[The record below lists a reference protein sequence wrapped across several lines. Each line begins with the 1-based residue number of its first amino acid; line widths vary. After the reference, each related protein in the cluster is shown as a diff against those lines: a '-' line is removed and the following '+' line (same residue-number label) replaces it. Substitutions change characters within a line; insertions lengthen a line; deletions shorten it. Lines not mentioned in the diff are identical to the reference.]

1 MNSEMTIERA
11 AEVLKAHNEWRRDV
25 TDNPPAT
32 TRNMQDPEDIGRA
45 IDVAVRELE
54 KIVMSDKEPQ
64 SLAEAF
70 GCE

>member
-1 MNSEMTIERA
+1 MSEMTIEQA
-11 AEVLKAHNEWRRDV
+11 AAVLKAHNAWRRDV
-25 TDNPPAT
+25 TDNPPPT
-32 TRNMQDPEDIGRA
+32 TRNMQDPEDIGIA

-54 KIVMSDKEPQ
+54 RLVSHNEDFE

>member
-1 MNSEMTIERA
+1 MSEMTIERA

-32 TRNMQDPEDIGRA
+32 TRNMQDPEDIGIA

-54 KIVMSDKEPQ
+54 KIVSHNEDFE

>member
-1 MNSEMTIERA
+1 MSEMTIERA
-11 AEVLKAHNEWRRDV
+11 AEVLKTHNEWRRDV

>member
-1 MNSEMTIERA
+1 MSEMTIERA
-11 AEVLKAHNEWRRDV
+11 AEVLKAHNKWRRDV

-32 TRNMQDPEDIGRA
+32 TRNMQDPEDIGNA

-54 KIVMSDKEPQ
+54 KLVMSDEEPQ